1 MTVAEKEIG
10 RVTNYFSQIGVAVIQ
25 LTGPLQLEDEVRI
38 KGGTRDFQ
46 QRVESMQVEHQPIDK
61 AEAGQEVAVKL
72 DQKARPNDRVYKV
85 G

>member
-1 MTVAEKEIG
+1 MAEKEIG